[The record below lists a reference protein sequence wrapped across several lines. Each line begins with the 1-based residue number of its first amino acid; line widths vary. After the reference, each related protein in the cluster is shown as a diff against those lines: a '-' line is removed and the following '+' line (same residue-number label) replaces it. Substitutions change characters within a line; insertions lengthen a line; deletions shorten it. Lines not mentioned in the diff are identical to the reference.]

1 MLCPSNIRRCYALLL
16 PTLAL
21 LALQRQLTPELLL
34 HTQLTLRTSSVH
46 MQINQSQIPTTQT
59 ALLSPN
65 TKLSCSGPLLSCLTR
80 SYTFDP
86 LQSFRLASPVL
97 SLTVKAQQSPHE
109 SPEPLSPDHL
119 WCFQTSLWGNVS
131 NQLSF

>member
-1 MLCPSNIRRCYALLL
+1 MLWSAASHSG
-16 PTLAL
+16 LAGF
-21 LALQRQLTPELLL
+21 AKTADPRTIATQRD
-34 HTQLTLRTSSVH
+34 TQLMRRTSSVH
-46 MQINQSQIPTTQT
+46 MQINQSQIPTPQT

-80 SYTFDP
+80 SYTFGP

-97 SLTVKAQQSPHE
+97 SLTVKAQQSPHQP
-109 SPEPLSPDHL
+109 PEPLSPDHF